1 MAADRIDLSIIIPIY
16 NEVHTLSKLL
26 QLIETTPLL
35 LSHELI
41 LVDAGSNDG
50 SREIIEKKKDQEGIQ
65 VIIMPQKSGK
75 GLAVRTGLAQAS
87 GRLIIIQDG
96 DLEYSP
102 SDYPELLKPL
112 LNNTADFVIGS
123 RVLKAQT
130 WRFRTKDRFN
140 FHLWTIDLGG
150 RFLKSIFCTLF
161 RVKISDPLTMFKVFR
176 RENIQLADLK
186 CNSFDFD
193 WELLCNLINS
203 NLKFVEVPVSYNA
216 RTVHEGKKLRASIEG
231 FKALQIM
238 LRAFLEGRK
247 PALQKTLESAE

>member
-1 MAADRIDLSIIIPIY
+1 MAMDRLDLSIIIPIY
-16 NEVHTLSKLL
+16 NEVQTLSKLL
-26 QLIETTPLL
+26 SLIETTPLP

-50 SREIIEKKKDQEGIQ
+50 SREIIQKKNGQDRYK
-65 VIIMPQKSGK
+65 VIIMPNKSGK

-112 LNNTADFVIGS
+112 LNATADFVIGS

-161 RVKISDPLTMFKVFR
+161 KVKMSDPLTMFKVFR
-176 RENIQLADLK
+176 REHIEVTDLK

-193 WELLCNLINS
+193 WELLCKLINS

-216 RTVHEGKKLRASIEG
+216 RTVNEGKKLRASVEG
-231 FKALQIM
+231 IKALRIM
-238 LRAFLEGRK
+238 LRSFLERK
-247 PALQKTLESAE
+247 KSAPPKALESAE